1 MESASAYELD
11 QITGAIV
18 DASVQIH
25 RDLGPGL
32 LESVYTSV
40 LARVL
45 TKRGFRVEQQKPI
58 RFEYEGLTFSNG
70 FRVDLLVEGCVI
82 VELKSTEILAAVHC
96 KQVLTYLRLMRLP
109 VGLLIN
115 FGQVT
120 LKAGLKRIVNGLAPM
135 DSPVLRVNQA
145 VRTDVDRELDDIVEP
160 GGATSA
166 DVLINGNRN

>member
-1 MESASAYELD
+1 MKRGSAYELD

-18 DASVQIH
+18 DCAVQIH

-32 LESVYTSV
+32 LESVYASV

-45 TKRGFRVEQQKPI
+45 TKRGFTVERQKPI
-58 RFEYEGLTFSNG
+58 QFEYEGLTFSNG
-70 FRVDLLVEGCVI
+70 FRVDLFVENRVV
-82 VELKSTEILAAVHC
+82 VELKSIEMLAAVHS

-135 DSPVLRVNQA
+135 DSPALRVNQA
-145 VRTDVDRELDDIVEP
+145 VNKDGDRELVDVVEA
-160 GGATSA
+160 GER
-166 DVLINGNRN
+166 DVS

>member
-1 MESASAYELD
+1 MESVSAFELD

-45 TKRGFRVEQQKPI
+45 TKRGFGVEQQKPI

-70 FRVDLLVEGCVI
+70 FRVDLFVERRVI
-82 VELKSTEILAAVHC
+82 VELKSIEMLAAVHS

-115 FGQVT
+115 FGQAT

-135 DSPVLRVNQA
+135 DSPALRINQA
-145 VRTDVDRELDDIVEP
+145 VHKDGGRELDHIVEP
-160 GGATSA
+160 DGATSA
-166 DVLINGNRN
+166 DAPINENRS